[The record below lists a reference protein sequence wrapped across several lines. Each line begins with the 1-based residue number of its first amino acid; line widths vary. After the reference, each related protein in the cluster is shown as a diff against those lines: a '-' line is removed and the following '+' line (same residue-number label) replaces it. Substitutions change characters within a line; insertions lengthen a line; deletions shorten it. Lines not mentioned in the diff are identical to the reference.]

1 MGIISNRYLKKAGGK
16 EVTKIVRSRTREESH
31 IEVIV
36 TTGNNEMF
44 LELRKALIKM
54 RRLHKISYA
63 ITVLDS
69 QE

>member
-1 MGIISNRYLKKAGGK
+1 M
-16 EVTKIVRSRTREESH
+16 TKIVRSRTREESH